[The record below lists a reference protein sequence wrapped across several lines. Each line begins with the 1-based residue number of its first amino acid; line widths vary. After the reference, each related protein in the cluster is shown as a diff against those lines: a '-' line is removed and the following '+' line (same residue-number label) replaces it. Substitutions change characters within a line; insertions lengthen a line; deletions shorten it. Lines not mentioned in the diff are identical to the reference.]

1 MFLNYIKEFIV
12 KKSIKKRLLNVKT
25 SLESGVVKKVG
36 LIIDERYFSKA
47 DLVIQELLKNGI
59 LEQNLEVL
67 FYKDRWKKSDS
78 IAKIKCSAQDLNWNG
93 SLSGAT
99 LNNFINNDFDLLIS
113 YYDVEKAILMVVT
126 QESKARFKVG
136 FPKVE
141 KGLNDL
147 LINITTENHSV
158 FTQELFR
165 YLKILNKI

>member
-36 LIIDERYFSKA
+36 LIIDERYFTKA
-47 DLVIQELLKNGI
+47 DLLIQELLKNGI

-78 IAKIKCSAQDLNWNG
+78 SAKIKCSAQDLNWNG
-93 SLSGAT
+93 SLSGAP
-99 LNNFINNDFDLLIS
+99 LNNFINNHFDLLIS

-147 LINITTENHSV
+147 LINVTTENHSV